1 MAEKKVYLIGIVG
14 GGKVGLQLLEQFINS
29 ALTHVVFVVDIN
41 HDAPAMVAARRK
53 KIPTFT
59 DIGAAVRSSEVDLIC
74 EVTGSKKVESVLQA
88 ALVNHNARVLTHET
102 AFVVLSVIE
111 ENNHSIRQRFCEEIL
126 GVRDD
131 IQASLGK
138 MESLVEGVED
148 ISSEMKILALN
159 ARIETARAGE
169 AGITFRV
176 VAENM
181 TRSADSIQHM
191 TKEIEKISHSVRQIS
206 DRIQNAAETMK

>member
-1 MAEKKVYLIGIVG
+1 MDEKKVYQIGIVG
-14 GGKVGLQLLEQFINS
+14 GGKVGLQLFEQFMQS
-29 ALTHVVFVVDIN
+29 ALTQVAFVVDIN
-41 HDAPAMVAARRK
+41 HDAPAMVAARKK
-53 KIPTFT
+53 KIPIFT
-59 DIGAAVRSSEVDLIC
+59 DISDAIKSRETDLIC

-88 ALVNHNARVLTHET
+88 ALSGSPTPVLSHEM
-102 AFVVLSVIE
+102 AFIVLSVIE
-111 ENNHSIRQRFCEEIL
+111 ENNHFTRSRFCEEIL

-131 IQASLGK
+131 IQDSLGK
-138 MESLVEGVED
+138 METLVEGVED

-206 DRIQNAAETMK
+206 DRIQKAAETMK